1 MKKMK
6 KRKQI
11 STKKRTI
18 LLGDDVFIEDGDEY
32 KGYRSEY
39 DIWRPVT
46 AEDIGI
52 TVGDSR
58 YHLVRR
64 TILLGDDVFI
74 KDGDE
79 YYYADRSENDNW
91 RPVTAE
97 DIGITVGDSGYHS
110 VRRPT
115 KPMKGR
121 KGLHQ
126 WTESARPT

>member
-52 TVGDSR
+52 TVGDS
-58 YHLVRR
+58 
-64 TILLGDDVFI
+64 
-74 KDGDE
+74 
-79 YYYADRSENDNW
+79 
-91 RPVTAE
+91 
-97 DIGITVGDSGYHS
+97 GYHS